1 MWQKEIHPRLEK
13 MGEAVIISR
22 TLKTWGLSEARIDQ
36 MVGQYMSLSNP
47 TLALYAKPDGIHLRI
62 TAKCSTREEA
72 LKLIQ
77 IRENEIR
84 QILGTYIWGTDGET
98 LEEIINRLLI
108 NGGFTI
114 GVAETF
120 TGGML
125 SQAFCSAPSCAKFFK
140 GGIVI
145 NRFHTQNSQYG
156 QIAVSA
162 SPENSLRLAEIACKQ
177 FDANIGIGIDG
188 GTASGEQ
195 SQFAQAFIAIHHG
208 KSGKDIQQ
216 TYQWRPEMLARRAVT
231 GTLLLLRKFLIE

>member
-1 MWQKEIHPRLEK
+1 

-36 MVGQYMSLSNP
+36 MVEQYMSLPNP

-62 TAKCSTREEA
+62 TAKSSTRAEA
-72 LKLIQ
+72 LQLIES
-77 IRENEIR
+77 REKEIR
-84 QILGTYIWGTDGET
+84 QILGTHIWGTDAET
-98 LEEIINRLLI
+98 LEEIISRLLI

-125 SQAFCSAPSCAKFFK
+125 SQAFSSAPGCAKFFK

-145 NRFHTQNSQYG
+145 NRFYTRNSPYE

-177 FDANIGIGIDG
+177 LDADIGIGIDG
-188 GTASGEQ
+188 GAASGEQ
-195 SQFAQAFIAIHHG
+195 SQFALAFIAIHRR